1 MNQKKLL
8 IADDSELNRA
18 ILMNMLEHDYEIIEA
33 TNGREAVAAL
43 RSYEGEI
50 GALLLDL
57 LMPEMNGFEVL
68 AVMNQNHWIE
78 NIPTII
84 ISTETSPASIDRAFR
99 LGVSDYISRPFIPS
113 VVRQRII
120 NTVLLQTKK
129 QQLLGMVSEQFDQQ
143 EKNNALL
150 VSILGYAV
158 EYRSGESGSHMS
170 NVSHLT
176 ELLLKRLLQ
185 KTDVYAVPYDDV
197 ETICTAAGLHDIG
210 KLLVPEEILT
220 KPGALTPVE
229 FDVIKRHPT
238 LGANMITSLPL
249 HQDDKLVKYAIE
261 ICHWHHERW
270 DGRGYPDHLKGD
282 EIPIAAQ
289 VVSLADVYD
298 ALVSKRCYKDA
309 YSPEKA
315 MQMIHNGECGVF
327 NPILLEC
334 LDEIAPTLKEEAKL
348 PPSLA
353 QAQYTAQR
361 AIEDLYQGRNLSAA
375 RMTQELE
382 SSFAKQSFFL
392 DLSHEL
398 WFEYTT
404 QPPALNLYHALSEQT
419 GLPSVIVDPLNDPQ
433 FKAVAGAKLIEQISD
448 RVRNLTVDEQYFEM
462 ESQLV
467 LKGELCWCKLALL
480 ITWSTTEPGQ
490 CKSIMGKV
498 QNINDRY
505 ARLAQYQR
513 DLHVPAREQSS
524 SQSCEDNLM
533 RVTGEQLPMVFQ
545 RYRNLFQTVRLVDP
559 VICMQ
564 VSVDSEISDLE
575 RNNHCYAVWQ
585 KERRCDHCI
594 SQETVR
600 THRPVG
606 KVEAIGNE
614 IYYVIA
620 SCIEVDGEPYAL
632 ECVNPIHFAD
642 TLDGTGED
650 NVINQLLIRNRQVY
664 IDSITKVFSRRYYDD
679 RLRDLTGEFAFAML
693 DIDDFK
699 QINDQYGHMIGDAVL
714 YQIAQTIRSAIR
726 SKDELVRY
734 GGDEFFLLFR
744 SLPQHVLEERL
755 QVIVQAVS
763 ELRMPEC
770 PDLRIT
776 LSIGGAYSHGK
787 IASIIHEADYAL
799 YQAKKQ
805 KNCVVVY
812 ANEEDLHDNS

>member
-18 ILMNMLEHDYEIIEA
+18 ILVNMLEHDYEIIEA

-68 AVMNQNHWIE
+68 DVMNQNHWIE

-84 ISTETSPASIDRAFR
+84 ISTENSTASIDRAFR

-120 NTVLLQTKK
+120 NTILLHTKK

-143 EKNNALL
+143 EKNNAVL

-170 NVSHLT
+170 NVSHIT
-176 ELLLKRLLQ
+176 ELLLKRLLE
-185 KTDVYAVPYDDV
+185 KTDEYPIAHDDI

-210 KLLVPEEILT
+210 KLLIPEEILT
-220 KPGALTPVE
+220 KPSTLTPEE
-229 FDVIKRHPT
+229 FDVIKRHPL
-238 LGANMITSLPL
+238 LGANMITALPL
-249 HQDDKLVKYAIE
+249 YQDERLVKYAIE

-270 DGRGYPDHLKGD
+270 DGRGYPDRLQGN

-289 VVSLADVYD
+289 VVSVADVYD
-298 ALVSKRCYKDA
+298 ALVSKRCYKEA
-309 YSPEKA
+309 FGQEKA
-315 MQMIHNGECGVF
+315 LQMIHNGECGTF

-334 LDEIAPTLKEEAKL
+334 LDEIAPTLQKEAEL

-361 AIEDLYQGRNLSAA
+361 AIEDLYQGRNLTAA

-382 SSFAKQSFFL
+382 NVYTKQSFFI

-398 WFEYTT
+398 RFEYTT
-404 QPPALNLYHALSEQT
+404 QPPAMNIYHALAEQT
-419 GLPSVIVDPLNDPQ
+419 GLPRMIVDPLNDPQ
-433 FKAVAGAKLIEQISD
+433 FQAVAGTKLIQQISD
-448 RVRNLTVDEQYFEM
+448 QLRDLTVDEQYIEL
-462 ESQLV
+462 ETQLV
-467 LKGELCWCKLALL
+467 LKGVLCWCKLALL
-480 ITWSTTEPGQ
+480 ITWSNTEPGL
-490 CKSIMGKV
+490 CKSITGKV
-498 QNINDRY
+498 ENINDRY
-505 ARLAQYQR
+505 DRLAQYQR
-513 DLHVPAREQSS
+513 DLHVPAGDSSS
-524 SQSCEDNLM
+524 SQLCEDNIM
-533 RVTGEQLPMVFQ
+533 RITGDQLPMVFQ

-559 VICMQ
+559 AICMQ
-564 VSVDSEISDLE
+564 ISVDSDITKLE
-575 RNNHCYAVWQ
+575 RRSHCYSAWQ
-585 KERRCDHCI
+585 KVKRCDRCI
-594 SQETVR
+594 SQEAVR
-600 THRPVG
+600 THKPVS
-606 KVEAIGNE
+606 KVEAIGSE
-614 IYYVIA
+614 VYYVIA
-620 SCIEVDGEPYAL
+620 SCIEVDGEAYAL
-632 ECVNPIHFAD
+632 ECVNPIYFSD
-642 TLDGTGED
+642 TLRGNGEE

-664 IDSITKVFSRRYYDD
+664 MDSTTKVFNRRYYDD
-679 RLRDLTGEFAFAML
+679 RLRDLVGEFAFAML
-693 DIDDFK
+693 DIDNFK
-699 QINDQYGHMIGDAVL
+699 EINDQFGHMVGDTAL
-714 YQIAQTIRSAIR
+714 YQITQVIRASIRSR
-726 SKDELVRY
+726 DELVRY
-734 GGDEFFLLFR
+734 GGDEFFLLFHN
-744 SLPQHVLEERL
+744 LPRHVLKDRL
-755 QVIVQAVS
+755 QLIVTAVS
-763 ELRMPEC
+763 ELRLPEC
-770 PDLRIT
+770 PELRIT

-812 ANEEDLHDNS
+812 QNEEDNHDNS

>member
-18 ILMNMLEHDYEIIEA
+18 ILVNMLEHDYEIIEA

-43 RSYEGEI
+43 RSYEEEI

-57 LMPEMNGFEVL
+57 LMPEMNGYEVL
-68 AVMNQNHWIE
+68 DIMNQNHWIE
-78 NIPTII
+78 RIPTII
-84 ISTETSPASIDRAFR
+84 ISTETSAASIDRAFR

-120 NTVLLQTKK
+120 NTILLQAKK
-129 QQLLGMVSEQFDQQ
+129 QQLLGMVSEQFAQQ
-143 EKNNALL
+143 EKNSDVLI
-150 VSILGYAV
+150 SILGYAV

-176 ELLLKRLLQ
+176 KLLLKCLLD
-185 KTDVYAVPYDDV
+185 KTDQYAIDCDDI

-210 KLLVPEEILT
+210 KLLVPEEVLT
-220 KPGALTPVE
+220 KPGPLTPAE
-229 FDVIKRHPT
+229 FDIIKRHPQ

-249 HQDDKLVKYAIE
+249 RQDERLLKYAIE
-261 ICHWHHERW
+261 ICRWHHERW
-270 DGRGYPDHLKGD
+270 DGHGYPHHLKGD

-289 VVSLADVYD
+289 VVSVADAYD

-309 YSPEKA
+309 YPHETA
-315 MQMIHNGECGVF
+315 MEMIHNGECGAF
-327 NPILLEC
+327 SPILLKC
-334 LDEIAPTLKEEAKL
+334 LDEIAPTLKKEAEL

-353 QAQYTAQR
+353 QAQFTAQK

-382 SSFAKQSFFL
+382 AASTKQNFFF

-404 QPPALNLYHALSEQT
+404 QPPALDLFHGLSEQT
-419 GLPSVIVDPLNDPQ
+419 GLPAVIVDPINDSQ
-433 FKAVAGAKLIEQISD
+433 FRAVAGSKMIQQIQD
-448 RVRNLTVDEQYFEM
+448 RLRALTADEQYM
-462 ESQLV
+462 ELETQLV
-467 LKGELCWCKLALL
+467 LKGELCWCKLAML
-480 ITWSTTEPGQ
+480 ITWSGTEPGLV
-490 CKSIMGKV
+490 KSIMGKV

-505 ARLAQYQR
+505 AQMAEYQR
-513 DLHVPAREQSS
+513 NLHVPAGDESS
-524 SQSCEDNLM
+524 GEFCADNIM
-533 RVTGEQLPMVFQ
+533 RITGDQLPMVFQ

-564 VSVDSEISDLE
+564 VSVSSDGSDLE
-575 RNNHCYAVWQ
+575 HNNHCYSVWQ
-585 KERRCDHCI
+585 KDNRCNRCI

-600 THRPVG
+600 THQPVS

-614 IYYVIA
+614 VYYVIA
-620 SCIEVDGEPYAL
+620 SCLDVDGHVYAL

-642 TLDGTGED
+642 TISGNGEE

-664 IDSITKVFSRRYYDD
+664 TDSTTKVHNRRYYDD
-679 RLRDLTGEFAFAML
+679 RLRGLVGEFAFAMM
-693 DIDDFK
+693 DMDNYK
-699 QINDQYGHMIGDAVL
+699 QINDQYGHLIGDAVL
-714 YQIAQTIRSAIR
+714 YQVAQAIRAAIR

-734 GGDEFFLLFR
+734 GGDEFFLLFHN
-744 SLPQHVLEERL
+744 LPRHVLEERL
-755 QVIVQAVS
+755 QVIVNAIAN
-763 ELRMPEC
+763 LRLPEC
-770 PDLRIT
+770 PELRLT
-776 LSIGGAYSHGK
+776 MSIGGAYSHGK

-812 ANEEDLHDNS
+812 QNLEDSHGNP